1 MTLKN
6 DVENA
11 VGGAVEWTQHAIT
24 RYGALFVLL
33 ISCFYAIGE
42 SRDVAAD
49 TAMTIAAFE
58 AVALLLTYF
67 VLYVISPIKWL
78 KELTDEI
85 QQRQFERN
93 KSRFTASLVM
103 VAVVVA
109 SVHILVAVSVFAI
122 YFTKYSPIP

>member
-6 DVENA
+6 DVEN
-11 VGGAVEWTQHAIT
+11 AVEWTQHAIT

-42 SRDVAAD
+42 SRDAAAD